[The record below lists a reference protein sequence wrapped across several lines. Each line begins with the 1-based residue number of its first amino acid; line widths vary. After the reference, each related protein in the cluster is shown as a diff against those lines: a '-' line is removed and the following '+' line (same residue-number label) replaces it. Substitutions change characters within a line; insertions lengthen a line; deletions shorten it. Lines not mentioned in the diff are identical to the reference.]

1 MSPTFRPK
9 PSRGRRP
16 SRESRQEWQQGEP
29 RHLRVLYALFK
40 SPFRWRVTGLLLVVF
55 SVFLFVV
62 DTRIR
67 PSIEAIATSV
77 ATRTATEAVN
87 DALQSVVAESPY
99 EGKILHVETDAS
111 GNIRLATFDFH
122 SVSIVQAAATHQSE
136 ETLSKLSSETFSLPV
151 SQTFGGPLLSVF
163 TPEIPVRMRM
173 IGSAHS
179 SIRLDVKSLGINQS
193 VHALY
198 LDVTAQVQ
206 AVAPLVTKPVE
217 IHTSVPLAYVVL
229 SGEIPNT
236 YLGRA
241 TVDLPVL
248 PPLSGQK

>member
-1 MSPTFRPK
+1 MSQTFRPK

-16 SRESRQEWQQGEP
+16 SRESGQEWQQGGP
-29 RHLRVLYALFK
+29 RHLRVPYPFFK
-40 SPFRWRVTGLLLVVF
+40 SPFRWRITGFLLVVF
-55 SVFLFVV
+55 SLFLFVV

-87 DALQSVVAESPY
+87 DALQSAVEESQD

-122 SVSIVQAAATHQSE
+122 SVSVVQAAATQQSE
-136 ETLSKLSSETFSLPV
+136 ETLSKLSSETFSLPI

-163 TPEIPVRMRM
+163 TPEIPVRIRM

-179 SIRLDVKSLGINQS
+179 SIRLAVNSLGINQS

-217 IHTSVPLAYVVL
+217 IRTSVPLAYVVL
-229 SGEIPNT
+229 SGEIPDT
-236 YLGRA
+236 YVGR
-241 TVDLPVL
+241 TTSDLPIL
-248 PPLSGQK
+248 PPLTGQK